1 MVNEFRAK
9 HTTETQRTQRL
20 HRGISGQELIVQ
32 SHKEIKESTVTAFR
46 NYINGE
52 FVESRSGK
60 TFPNINPANIDE
72 VVGTFQSSNEAD
84 VADACAAAAAA
95 QEQWAAT
102 PATKRGEYL
111 FKAADLLAAKLP
123 QLGEDMTRE
132 EGKTLPE
139 AIGEVTRAINIFR
152 YFGGEGAR
160 QFSYNV
166 PSERPQ
172 VLCYTIRKPLG
183 TVALITPWN
192 FPSAIPAWKLAPAL
206 IAGNTVVLKPASLAP
221 LSSFRL
227 IEALHEAGIT
237 KGVINYITGSGG
249 SVGDA
254 LTSNPSINGI
264 SFTGST
270 SVGDALY
277 RKVSDRKLR
286 VQLEMGG
293 KNPTIVLK
301 DSDLNYAA
309 DILINGAFFSTGQ
322 KCTACSRAI
331 IERPIYEALVQLLIE
346 KTRALKVGNGLQ
358 PGIQIG
364 PAVDSHQLET
374 DLEYIKIAKDEGAEL
389 LCGGNRLSG
398 GDFDKGYFIEPTIF
412 AGVTPNMRI
421 AQEEVFGPVL
431 GLIIAEDFENAMEI
445 ANGVRFGL
453 SASIVSRDLTRVHQF
468 IERIEAGLITVN
480 LPTAGVE
487 YQLPFGGT
495 KESSY
500 GMREQGPQA
509 IDFYSETRTV
519 YLRYAQ

>member
-1 MVNEFRAK
+1 M
-9 HTTETQRTQRL
+9 
-20 HRGISGQELIVQ
+20 
-32 SHKEIKESTVTAFR
+32 TAFG

-52 FVESRSGK
+52 FVASKSGR
-60 TFPNINPANIDE
+60 TFQNINPANFDD
-72 VVGTFQSSNEAD
+72 VVGTFPSSNEED
-84 VADACAAAAAA
+84 VEAACAAAVAA
-95 QEQWAAT
+95 QHEWANT

-111 FKAADLLAAKLP
+111 FKAADLLTEKLT
-123 QLGEDMTRE
+123 QLGEEMTRE

-160 QFSYNV
+160 QFTYQV

-227 IEALHEAGIT
+227 VEALHEAKIP

-254 LTSNPSINGI
+254 LTSHPAINGI

-293 KNPTIVLK
+293 KNPTIVLR
-301 DSDLNYAA
+301 DADLNYAA

-331 IERPIYEALVQLLIE
+331 IERPIYEPLVQLLIE
-346 KTRALKVGNGLQ
+346 KTRNLKIGNGLNA
-358 PGIQIG
+358 GVQIG
-364 PAVDSHQLET
+364 PAVDSNQLET
-374 DLEYIKIAKDEGAEL
+374 DLEYIGIAKDEGAKL

-398 GDFDKGYFIEPTIF
+398 QEYDKGYFIEPAIF
-412 AGVTPNMRI
+412 GDVNTNMRI

-431 GLIIAEDFENAMEI
+431 ALMIAEDFENAMEI
-445 ANGVRFGL
+445 ANSVRFGL
-453 SASIVSRDLTRVHQF
+453 SASIVSKDLTRVHEF
-468 IERIEAGLITVN
+468 IDRIEAGLITVN

-495 KESSY
+495 KESSF